1 MSENA
6 VRRPTGTIV
15 AAGALSA
22 ALLVA
27 GCAAGGDQDSET
39 SDELLL
45 QPVGA
50 QGPDPFTGSTATT
63 ADNRTP
69 RSEDAT
75 GDTSVPVTG
84 MRTLSG
90 GTPGLY
96 SGIARVGSCD
106 VQRQIGYLTADR
118 SKRRAFA
125 ETEGISEETVPAYL
139 RGLTPVVLRAD
150 TRVTSHGYRDGRAA
164 AFQSVLQAGT
174 AVLVDDRGM
183 PRVRCTCGNPLK
195 APEATG
201 GGART
206 GGSSWAGYRP
216 ADVVEVTPAPQVMTS
231 LTLIDLGSRTWI
243 ERRTG
248 HDVAR
253 DQVVPPPDTQSTEE
267 PDPYETGSDA
277 TPDVGPSA
285 APAGCTAPRTTKPE
299 LGGVAAPAL
308 PAGTTDCA
316 PSAAPTA
323 RPGNHPTATAA
334 AIAPGTS
341 TGTGTGA
348 GSGTG
353 AGKTGGADAGGAV
366 PPGSGMTGQGSG
378 LTGLGSGLTGQGS
391 GLTGQG
397 NGLTGQGNGLTGQ
410 ANGLTGQG
418 SGLTGQGSG
427 LTTQGSG
434 LTGQGSGLTGQGSG
448 LTGQGSGLTGQG
460 NSPTGQG
467 SGLTYQGSGA
477 LDPGFGA
484 LDPGS
489 GFPGQGSVLPDQFG
503 GVFGQFSGV
512 PYRIG
517 GVPDQFGGLSGR
529 NGEVL
534 DRSAGVP
541 GRTSGALDQFGGV
554 PGPISEVPGQ
564 LDGVPG
570 RIAGAPEPYTGLPD
584 AVVGT
589 GPAEG
594 TFPALP
600 VDPGIVPDAPAVP
613 NAPDATGDGGL
624 VPEGDAA
631 VTGGVFGSPSGDIGG

>member
-39 SDELLL
+39 SEELLL

-125 ETEGISEETVPAYL
+125 EAEGISEETIPAYL

-164 AFQSVLQAGT
+164 SFQSVLQAGT

-299 LGGVAAPAL
+299 IGGVAAPAL

-323 RPGNHPTATAA
+323 RPGNHPTPTAA
-334 AIAPGTS
+334 AIAPGTN

-353 AGKTGGADAGGAV
+353 AGKTGGADSGGVV
-366 PPGSGMTGQGSG
+366 PP
-378 LTGLGSGLTGQGS
+378 GSGLTGQGS

-397 NGLTGQGNGLTGQ
+397 NGLTGQG
-410 ANGLTGQG
+410 
-418 SGLTGQGSG
+418 
-427 LTTQGSG
+427 
-434 LTGQGSGLTGQGSG
+434 SG

-460 NSPTGQG
+460 NGLTGQG
-467 SGLTYQGSGA
+467 SGLTGQGNGLTGQGNSLTGQGSSGLTYQGSGA

-484 LDPGS
+484 LDPGN

-534 DRSAGVP
+534 DQFGGVP
-541 GRTSGALDQFGGV
+541 GRTSGALDQFRGV
-554 PGPISEVPGQ
+554 PDPNSEVPGQ
-564 LDGVPG
+564 LDGVPGRNGEVLDQFGGVPG

-600 VDPGIVPDAPAVP
+600 VDPGIVPDAPTVP
-613 NAPDATGDGGL
+613 NAPDATGDGGGL

-631 VTGGVFGSPSGDIGG
+631 RRLGGPSGDIGG